1 VSTALVPIAVSE
13 PAADAIACSVRP
25 RADFLAH
32 LIATAG
38 QAPQT
43 RTRRRAE
50 PAEAV
55 AVYGAI
61 ARRPA
66 MRDPALMRLL

>member
-1 VSTALVPIAVSE
+1 VSSALVPIAFSKPCAE
-13 PAADAIACSVRP
+13 TSTCLHRP

-32 LIATAG
+32 LIATVA

-50 PAEAV
+50 PDEAV
-55 AVYGAI
+55 AIYDAI
-61 ARRPA
+61 ERRPA
-66 MRDPALMRLL
+66 VHRPAFSRWL